1 MVALQTMISKSE
13 LKRSKV
19 KMPLKGSKMPYNRF
33 YTPLRVE
40 IPPKSK
46 TPLKTPLNA
55 PLWRLPY
62 FKMEEAAEA
71 ALCGVLQTKRKPPL
85 LCPTRERV
93 VAAGFGT
100 AAAAFIT

>member
-1 MVALQTMISKSE
+1 
-13 LKRSKV
+13 
-19 KMPLKGSKMPYNRF
+19 
-33 YTPLRVE
+33 
-40 IPPKSK
+40 
-46 TPLKTPLNA
+46 
-55 PLWRLPY
+55 
-62 FKMEEAAEA
+62 MEEAAEA

>member
-13 LKRSKV
+13 LKRLKV
-19 KMPLKGSKMPYNRF
+19 KMALKASKMPYNRF

-40 IPPKSK
+40 IPPENK

-55 PLWRLPY
+55 LCGVLPF

-71 ALCGVLQTKRKPPL
+71 ALCGIL
-85 LCPTRERV
+85 
-93 VAAGFGT
+93 
-100 AAAAFIT
+100 

>member
-19 KMPLKGSKMPYNRF
+19 RMPLKGSKMPYNRF
-33 YTPLRVE
+33 YTPLRGDTTQE
-40 IPPKSK
+40 QNASQNASK
-46 TPLKTPLNA
+46 R

-71 ALCGVLQTKRKPPL
+71 ALRGVLQAKRKPPL

-93 VAAGFGT
+93 VAAGFGK
-100 AAAAFIT
+100 AAAALLT